1 MTTIDV
7 TYCTRQRSTEE
18 TEVSGYMA
26 EEAKLLETYYE
37 PCIDE
42 PLKNSEILFHN
53 QPTPLYHTM
62 ENPDEKFGI
71 LRLKVEPKPE
81 GTNATSQKIAMIF
94 TIDTSASMTD
104 YCTDNR
110 RKLDHAVQTL
120 IGIMQYLADAVAADV
135 TVAVLTFST
144 TVKRILD
151 FTRISHENLSEIT
164 RILERIRAQD
174 STNIEAALKEAD
186 LALVEYGAKNPDTK
200 LYHIQLTDGEV
211 TDGEKD
217 HDRLAE
223 LVNPDYTNIFVG
235 FGKYHDDRLLS
246 KLSENPRNDYR
257 FIDKLEFSKVV
268 YGEILYNILY
278 HRYDEVEIEVHGAQ
292 IYNWRTNQWGSRL
305 MLSNIPYDCERMFQ
319 LRADATSD
327 PPSSVEAFVWT
338 TPSQIHG
345 GPSKIYCYP
354 ELMDIESNEREV
366 RDLTRYSFR
375 QRTQELL
382 YEVRECIKRQNNTE
396 DSIDSFS
403 DSLFTP
409 SLEVETTEPNSE
421 KNEKRVIYEKCRE
434 FMRTIKEYMDAN
446 NAKDDRSLRLLQDDI
461 YIVLKT
467 LYRRNAHMWCATRH
481 ISLGREHSYQP
492 TQGFDA
498 GEDFDATMP
507 YTPRPKLRRNGR
519 PQLFYTTQDPP
530 VYTFPLFDH
539 PLNTPDITGNN
550 EHYEM
555 SQNFDRTMMSP
566 SMARTI
572 DAVVG
577 DTPISEPTVPV
588 EPPLSIRPP
597 AVGGTAPQSLRDCP
611 PL

>member
-1 MTTIDV
+1 MSKKDII
-7 TYCTRQRSTEE
+7 
-18 TEVSGYMA
+18 
-26 EEAKLLETYYE
+26 YYE
-37 PCIDE
+37 HCIDE
-42 PLKNSEILFHN
+42 SLKNSEILFHN
-53 QPTPLYHTM
+53 QETPLYHTM
-62 ENPDEKFGI
+62 RTPNEKFGI
-71 LRLKVEPKPE
+71 LRLKVEPKLE
-81 GTNATSQKIAMIF
+81 SATTVLQKIAIIF

-104 YCTDNR
+104 YCSDNR
-110 RKLDHAVQTL
+110 RKLDHAIQTL
-120 IGIMQYLADAVAADV
+120 IGIIQYLADSAIKEV

-151 FTRISHENLSEIT
+151 FTRISHENLTEIT
-164 RILERIRAQD
+164 QILNEIRAQD

-186 LALVEYGAKNPDTK
+186 RVLVEYACHNPDTK

-211 TDGEKD
+211 TEGEKD
-217 HDRLAE
+217 HAKLAE

-278 HRYDEVEIEVHGAQ
+278 HKYDEVEIEMHGAQ

-305 MLSNIPYDCERMFQ
+305 MIANVPYDCERIFQ

-338 TPSQIHG
+338 TPSQLHG

-382 YEVRECIKRQNNTE
+382 YEVREFIRRQREAEAE
-396 DSIDSFS
+396 DEARSRRSSIDSIS
-403 DSLFTP
+403 NDHYLSPESSTKNSLGVDTDTP
-409 SLEVETTEPNSE
+409 QKTDTS
-421 KNEKRVIYEKCRE
+421 NEKRAIYEKCRE
-434 FMRTIKEYMDAN
+434 FMRTIKEYMETHADT
-446 NAKDDRSLRLLQDDI
+446 KDDRSLRLLQDDI
-461 YIVLKT
+461 FIVLKT
-467 LYRRNAHMWCATRH
+467 LYRRNAHMWCTTRH

-492 TQGFDA
+492 TQGFDMVD
-498 GEDFDATMP
+498 DFETTLP
-507 YTPRPKLRRNGR
+507 YIPRPKLRRNGR
-519 PQLFYTTQDPP
+519 PQLFYTTRDPP

-539 PLNTPDITGNN
+539 PLDTPDITGID

-577 DTPISEPTVPV
+577 DTPNTVV
-588 EPPLSIRPP
+588 L
-597 AVGGTAPQSLRDCP
+597 
-611 PL
+611 

>member
-1 MTTIDV
+1 M
-7 TYCTRQRSTEE
+7 
-18 TEVSGYMA
+18 
-26 EEAKLLETYYE
+26 
-37 PCIDE
+37 
-42 PLKNSEILFHN
+42 
-53 QPTPLYHTM
+53 
-62 ENPDEKFGI
+62 
-71 LRLKVEPKPE
+71 
-81 GTNATSQKIAMIF
+81 
-94 TIDTSASMTD
+94 
-104 YCTDNR
+104 
-110 RKLDHAVQTL
+110 
-120 IGIMQYLADAVAADV
+120 
-135 TVAVLTFST
+135 
-144 TVKRILD
+144 
-151 FTRISHENLSEIT
+151 
-164 RILERIRAQD
+164 
-174 STNIEAALKEAD
+174 
-186 LALVEYGAKNPDTK
+186 EYGAKNPDTK

-223 LVNPDYTNIFVG
+223 LVNPDYTNILVG

-338 TPSQIHG
+338 TPSQMHG

-403 DSLFTP
+403 DSLNDAEALLDAEASGVFGGRGFASEAKLFTP
-409 SLEVETTEPNSE
+409 SLEVETAEPNTE
-421 KNEKRVIYEKCRE
+421 KNEKRAIYEKCRE

-446 NAKDDRSLRLLQDDI
+446 NAKHDRSLRLLQDDI

-498 GEDFDATMP
+498 GKLYFRNIATDTIHP
-507 YTPRPKLRRNGR
+507 ASASLSAVFLKYPNYVQTELNNDVYYFALYSDTFVLETKNYVIVDTILFNYESAKINPTNYVGTYIQKSFLNSSLEIFVNEWLVTHENNLYLCFLNLLPSVSASNYKALYPRIYRVNLYTLQADVVYPGPEVNILQTYSLSAG
-519 PQLFYTTQDPP
+519 FIDPP
-530 VYTFPLFDH
+530 QINIEKIDGASFSY
-539 PLNTPDITGNN
+539 
-550 EHYEM
+550 
-555 SQNFDRTMMSP
+555 FDRNNIFNITYLGKNLNSIPFVYNEQLVQSFPYFSSLSRYYRDWETDRKSTRLNSSHSAKSRMPSP
-566 SMARTI
+566 A
-572 DAVVG
+572 
-577 DTPISEPTVPV
+577 
-588 EPPLSIRPP
+588 
-597 AVGGTAPQSLRDCP
+597 
-611 PL
+611 